1 MQALPDYI
9 PQLNDPASNLAA
21 FGAVAV
27 APPLNPNRREYYAYD
42 GTFIGYGNNCDP
54 ISMEPEPSTT
64 TTEPFTPWISP
75 SPEPSPTPRSPPSQ
89 KTNSKM

>member
-54 ISMEPEPSTT
+54 ISMEPELSGMLVPDFLSENRLTGG
-64 TTEPFTPWISP
+64 
-75 SPEPSPTPRSPPSQ
+75 SPE
-89 KTNSKM
+89 